1 MFIFL
6 EVRRMIVMSEYKITC
21 CSTAD
26 MPASYFEERNLPYVC
41 FQYRMDGVEYPDDL
55 GKTMPFAEFYDRI
68 SKGAEPTTAQVN
80 AQQYMDFFEPI
91 LKEGKDILHFTLS
104 GGISGSVNSANIAK
118 TQMEEKYPE
127 RKIIVIDSLAASS
140 GFGMLV
146 DAALDKQEE
155 GLSLEENAAW
165 AEENKNKLHH
175 WFFSTDLT
183 SFIRGGR
190 ISKVSGFV
198 GQALNICPLMN
209 VNAEGK
215 LIPRNKYRG
224 KKQVIREMVKRME
237 EHAQG
242 GLSYNGK
249 CFMSCSACEED
260 ARKVADMIE
269 EKFPNLNGKVRINSI
284 GTVIGAHTGP
294 GTVALFFWGDE
305 REI

>member
-1 MFIFL
+1 
-6 EVRRMIVMSEYKITC
+6 MSEYKITC

-26 MPASYFEERNLPYVC
+26 MPASYFEERKIPYVC

-55 GKTMPFAEFYDRI
+55 GKTMSFAEFYDRI

-155 GLSLEENAAW
+155 GFSLEENAAW

-209 VNAEGK
+209 VNSEGK

-242 GLSYNGK
+242 GLSYSGK
-249 CFMSCSACEED
+249 CFISCSACEED